1 MTGSTFDNLF
11 VFVFD
16 IAMAMKAIDNRHPQA
31 SNPLGRIDENL
42 TIVYRTRFFG
52 HTFAL
57 RRLA

>member
-31 SNPLGRIDENL
+31 SNPLGMKR
-42 TIVYRTRFFG
+42 
-52 HTFAL
+52 
-57 RRLA
+57 